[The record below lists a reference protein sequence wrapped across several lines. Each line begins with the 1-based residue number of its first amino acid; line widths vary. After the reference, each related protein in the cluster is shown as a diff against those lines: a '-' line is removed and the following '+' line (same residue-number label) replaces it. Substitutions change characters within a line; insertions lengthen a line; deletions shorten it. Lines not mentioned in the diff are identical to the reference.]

1 MEQLTLSAK
10 ALESQ
15 KTEINSIAAISIC
28 TGTLETGEGCGF
40 LSVLFLDA
48 KAYN

>member
-15 KTEINSIAAISIC
+15 KTEINSIAAISNMHGDIRN
-28 TGTLETGEGCGF
+28 GRRLWLSFGF
-40 LSVLFLDA
+40 IFGRQSL
-48 KAYN
+48 